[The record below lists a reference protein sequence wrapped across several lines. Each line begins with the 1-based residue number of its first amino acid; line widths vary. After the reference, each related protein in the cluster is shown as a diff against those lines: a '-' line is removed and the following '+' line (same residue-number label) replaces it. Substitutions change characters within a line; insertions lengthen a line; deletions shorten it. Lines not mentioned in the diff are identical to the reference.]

1 MLAVIQYVY
10 KANLQ
15 KCSRDFISI
24 IFNLLAFQKI
34 SQKPT
39 TYGSLNEKAEYLKFL
54 PECLLIK
61 KTVCRYP
68 ENCPPRKIAP
78 GQGWCLDQ
86 GQGQFQGWGATRQ
99 LPSRK
104 IAPRLGLGFGIRL
117 VLGFRD
123 NFPWGQLS
131 QNCVPKKTYLNFST
145 FSSTFFHC
153 SQSIFFFFFV
163 FKYSSSCVL
172 SFCLNETSAFLCFS
186 FMLLQKQ
193 CFNLKV

>member
-104 IAPRLGLGFGIRL
+104 IAPRLGLRFGIRL
-117 VLGFRD
+117 VLGLWD

-131 QNCVPKKTYLNFST
+131 QNCVPKKTHLNF
-145 FSSTFFHC
+145 FSVQLFFNVLN
-153 SQSIFFFFFV
+153 FFFCCCFFV
-163 FKYSSSCVL
+163 FKYI
-172 SFCLNETSAFLCFS
+172 
-186 FMLLQKQ
+186 
-193 CFNLKV
+193 